1 MDSTNHHEEES
12 CLTRHGNLVHCTHCH
27 CRNHSEIIMS
37 GFLIKS
43 PPLKKSFI
51 KKKWHKRYFI
61 LRADKTLEYYFNSKK
76 DEPIAVINL
85 QEVDRIEVGL
95 RSDMFGNMFNI
106 VTPKRTYFFSAGSS
120 HIMWLWVDHIKDLI
134 EQADVTVYE
143 TENPN
148 TDEPHEKLMHYYVN
162 SSHVRLRKKNRMVS
176 TVFSL

>member
-1 MDSTNHHEEES
+1 MNSTMNKEEES

-134 EQADVTVYE
+134 EQADVTIYE
-143 TENPN
+143 TTITNVNKLNEKMMQYYVKS
-148 TDEPHEKLMHYYVN
+148 EKLDN
-162 SSHVRLRKKNRMVS
+162 DD
-176 TVFSL
+176 VFC